1 MFSGLITEIGEI
13 SQKHAKTVF
22 LERESG
28 FVIRVSWLL
37 KNYFKSSLGD
47 SVSVNGACLTITKK
61 TLFYFEADVSAET
74 MSITTGLDSV
84 GKANLEFSL
93 KMGDKIGGHMVS
105 GHVDGVAKVT
115 EAKKI
120 SESKYFLFSTNIKF
134 LPMIQ
139 KKGSV
144 ALNGVSLTVNSVEER
159 DGFCFFSINLIPY
172 TLEHTNLGMLS
183 SGSLVNLELD
193 SLVKI
198 VDQILLNRDNNK
210 KLEL

>member
-1 MFSGLITEIGEI
+1 MFSGLITEVGEI
-13 SQKHAKTVF
+13 SQKHAKNVF

-28 FVIRVSWLL
+28 FVIRVSWLK

-47 SVSVNGACLTITKK
+47 SVSVNGVCLTITKK

-74 MSITTGLDSV
+74 MSITTGLNSV

-105 GHVDGVAKVT
+105 GHIDGVAKVT
-115 EAKKI
+115 EVKKI

>member
-1 MFSGLITEIGEI
+1 
-13 SQKHAKTVF
+13 
-22 LERESG
+22 
-28 FVIRVSWLL
+28 
-37 KNYFKSSLGD
+37 
-47 SVSVNGACLTITKK
+47 
-61 TLFYFEADVSAET
+61 
-74 MSITTGLDSV
+74 
-84 GKANLEFSL
+84 
-93 KMGDKIGGHMVS
+93 MGDKIGGHMVS
-105 GHVDGVAKVT
+105 GHIDGVAKVT
-115 EAKKI
+115 EVKKI

>member
-1 MFSGLITEIGEI
+1 MFSGLISEIGEI
-13 SQKHAKTVF
+13 KQKDVKSVF
-22 LERESG
+22 LEGGSG
-28 FVIRVSWLL
+28 FVIRVAWQS

-47 SVSVNGACLTITKK
+47 SVSVNGVCLTITKK

-74 MSITTGLDSV
+74 ISVTTGLNFP

-93 KMGDKIGGHMVS
+93 RMGDKIGGHMVS
-105 GHVDGVAKVT
+105 GHVDGIAKVM
-115 EAKKI
+115 EVKNF
-120 SESKYFLFSTNIKF
+120 SESKYFLFSTDLKF
-134 LPMIQ
+134 FPMIQ
-139 KKGSV
+139 KKGSL

-172 TLEHTNLGMLS
+172 TLEHTNLGKLS
-183 SGSLVNLELD
+183 SGSLLNLELD

-198 VDQILLNRDNNK
+198 IEQILLTRDNNK